1 MKIYVDGSSKGRYG
15 FVTENNIAKIFEKK
29 NITNNQAEYLAIL
42 EALKWTEE
50 RELTILSDSF
60 DVVNQLNHE
69 FHIKN
74 DKLRELAL
82 KVWEIMK
89 EKGLT
94 VEFKWIPRNE
104 NKAGKMLG

>member
-1 MKIYVDGSSKGRYG
+1 MKIYVDGSGKGRYG
-15 FVTENNIAKIFEKK
+15 FVTEGNIAKIFEKK

-42 EALKWTEE
+42 EALKWVEE
-50 RELTILSDSF
+50 KELTILSDSF

-69 FHIKN
+69 FHIKD

-82 KVWEIMK
+82 QVWETMK
-89 EKGLT
+89 RKGLT
-94 VEFKWIPRNE
+94 IEFKWIPRNE